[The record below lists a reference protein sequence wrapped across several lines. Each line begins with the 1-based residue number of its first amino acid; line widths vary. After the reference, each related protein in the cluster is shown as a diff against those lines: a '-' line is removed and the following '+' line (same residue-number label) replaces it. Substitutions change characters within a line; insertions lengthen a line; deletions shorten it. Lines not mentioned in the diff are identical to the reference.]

1 MTDLAP
7 AMPPPATADT
17 PPAQDPL
24 LSLQKALSGPLA
36 WALHSALHLN
46 HPDDKSRELTAW
58 LTFKQNEKQ
67 LRRQQ
72 LLASLKKGQ
81 QADANEPSWKG
92 FSLQGFNLLTKEQL
106 MERAKQHASSGTE
119 GEVERGLG
127 ALTSE
132 EGLDSVFGLKGAP
145 EGRTSKVGVVLCV
158 ELAGQ
163 SSFPGPAVP
172 DPHPC

>member
-7 AMPPPATADT
+7 PVPAPAAGADT

-72 LLASLKKGQ
+72 LLASLKNKGNPAAQ
-81 QADANEPSWKG
+81 QAEANEPSWKG

-106 MERAKQHASSGTE
+106 MERAKQHASSGPE

-158 ELAGQ
+158 ELAGE
-163 SSFPGPAVP
+163 
-172 DPHPC
+172 

>member
-1 MTDLAP
+1 MSELTPAVAAP
-7 AMPPPATADT
+7 AVEPA
-17 PPAQDPL
+17 PGQDPL

-46 HPDDKSRELTAW
+46 HPDDKSTELTAW

-72 LLASLKKGQ
+72 LLASLKNKGQ
-81 QADANEPSWKG
+81 GQAADANEPSWKG
-92 FSLQGFNLLTKEQL
+92 FNLQGFNLLTKEQL
-106 MERAKQHASSGTE
+106 MERAKQHASSGPE

-132 EGLDSVFGLKGAP
+132 EGLDEVFGLRGAP

-158 ELAGQ
+158 ELAGKL
-163 SSFPGPAVP
+163 SPY
-172 DPHPC
+172 